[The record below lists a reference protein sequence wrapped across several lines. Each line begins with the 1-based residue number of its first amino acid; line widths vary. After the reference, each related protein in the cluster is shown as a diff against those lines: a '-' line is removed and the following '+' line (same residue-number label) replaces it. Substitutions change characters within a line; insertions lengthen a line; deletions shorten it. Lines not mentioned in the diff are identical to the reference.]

1 VVKLDGLTT
10 ELLTALPVDRRAVEL
25 LRAIT
30 ADEPRN
36 FFGNRESVRLGLEQ
50 NAWRSRQPAAAR
62 AYEEAFD
69 WLQRHGL
76 VSREPSQDGPDWF
89 FVTDAGWEVAAGDD
103 GAAKLAATERLS
115 VDLHPRIAARV
126 RSQYLLGEYEAAALL
141 AMREIE
147 IRVRDLAGAGNDDL
161 GVALMKEAF
170 KQGGPLAEPALEV
183 GEQQATM
190 ALFWGAIGVFK
201 NPSSHRQVD
210 YEDPTLASEIILF
223 ADLLHRMLDRV
234 EARRQAQH
242 ARSARR

>member
-1 VVKLDGLTT
+1 MKLDGLTP
-10 ELLTALPVDRRAVEL
+10 ELLTALPVDRRAVVL

-30 ADEPRN
+30 DGEGRE
-36 FFGNRESVRLGLEQ
+36 FFGNRGNVRGNLEQ
-50 NAWRSRQPAAAR
+50 YAWRSAQPAAAR

-76 VSREPSQDGPDWF
+76 VSREPSQSSGDWF
-89 FVTDAGWEVAAGDD
+89 FVTDAGWEVVAGDA
-103 GAAKLAATERLS
+103 GVAKLSAAERLS
-115 VDLHPRIAARV
+115 VDLHPRIADRV

-141 AMREIE
+141 AMREVE

-170 KQGGPLAEPALEV
+170 KKGGALADPALEA

-210 YEDPTLASEIILF
+210 YDDPTLASEVVLF

-234 EARRQAQH
+234 ETVLP
-242 ARSARR
+242 ARS

>member
-1 VVKLDGLTT
+1 MKLDRLTP
-10 ELLTALPVDRRAVEL
+10 EFLTALPVDRRAVEL

-30 ADEPRN
+30 ADEGRG
-36 FFGNRESVRLGLEQ
+36 FFGNRESVRLNLEQ
-50 NAWRSRQPAAAR
+50 YAWRAGHPTAAR

-76 VSREPSQDGPDWF
+76 VSREPSQSNGDWF
-89 FVTDAGWEVAAGDD
+89 FVTDAGWETAASDAGI
-103 GAAKLAATERLS
+103 AKLSAAERLD
-115 VDLHPRIAARV
+115 VDLHPRIADRV
-126 RSQYLLGEYEAAALL
+126 RSQYLLGEYEAAAFL
-141 AMREIE
+141 AMREVE

-170 KQGGPLAEPALEV
+170 KKGGPLADPALEV

-210 YEDPTLASEIILF
+210 FDDPTLASEIILF
-223 ADLLHRMLDRV
+223 ADLLHRLLDRL
-234 EARRQAQH
+234 EDLSGRRG
-242 ARSARR
+242 R

>member
-1 VVKLDGLTT
+1 MKLDGLTT

-36 FFGNRESVRLGLEQ
+36 FFGNRDSVRLGLEQ

-76 VSREPSQDGPDWF
+76 VSREPSQNGPDWF

-103 GAAKLAATERLS
+103 GVAKLAATERLS

-126 RSQYLLGEYEAAALL
+126 RSQYLLSRTDTQSYSRGSSVSTPRNSAT
-141 AMREIE
+141 
-147 IRVRDLAGAGNDDL
+147 
-161 GVALMKEAF
+161 LMASCSRRW
-170 KQGGPLAEPALEV
+170 A
-183 GEQQATM
+183 
-190 ALFWGAIGVFK
+190 W
-201 NPSSHRQVD
+201 
-210 YEDPTLASEIILF
+210 LASGELP
-223 ADLLHRMLDRV
+223 AATVSRAKRSNN
-234 EARRQAQH
+234 RSSS
-242 ARSARR
+242 ARSAAPTSALAVGSPNPAASASSALTSPSARMFAAAAPPSAPSNR